1 MPCCIHRSPEV
12 ICSLTYNISQPGI
25 PPPPTPHG
33 NISKC
38 LPIFQ
43 DLKCKS
49 RLQRHLQHCV
59 SLPLPSSFVPSFL
72 PSSAN
77 ISLLHQP
84 ASPPYPFLSIHPVF
98 LWDLDCVIGLVSTQR
113 KMCRFDAIVTELQV
127 ILLGGPRECPLSHP
141 NVP

>member
-59 SLPLPSSFVPSFL
+59 SLPLPSSSSLALTLPLSCNLIPFL
-72 PSSAN
+72 LFFLFGS
-77 ISLLHQP
+77 HQP
-84 ASPPYPFLSIHPVF
+84 NQLFPMVSMKSSMLAQYCNWV
-98 LWDLDCVIGLVSTQR
+98 CVLC
-113 KMCRFDAIVTELQV
+113 MCLH
-127 ILLGGPRECPLSHP
+127 ILACDIQLHVYLY
-141 NVP
+141 